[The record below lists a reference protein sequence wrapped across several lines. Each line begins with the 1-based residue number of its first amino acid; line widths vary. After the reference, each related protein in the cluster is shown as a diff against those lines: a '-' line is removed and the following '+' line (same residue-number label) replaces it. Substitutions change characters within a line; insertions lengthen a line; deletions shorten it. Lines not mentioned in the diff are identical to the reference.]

1 MKNKT
6 NDVKFT
12 VIIAVYNGAATIAR
26 AIDSILNQTQEA
38 HEIIIVDDG
47 STDNTAE
54 VVQQYAD
61 GVRYIYQDNAGVS
74 AARNNGVKHATGNW
88 IAFLDADD
96 WYYPNRIRWHSDWIK
111 DDAKLD
117 FLTGNFDYVKPGG
130 ELIRRSME
138 STLAGKY
145 LLKQTKEL
153 RCIMSGDV
161 IGQFIRQHFGDTHTL
176 SVPRSTFL
184 ELGGYPTAY
193 AVCEDVNFLIRLC
206 AKSRRIGVVTQPMAA
221 YAIYEKSATR
231 SNPLRAQQQTLAALQ
246 SLRPQIVDSPKHI
259 KTGLEQGIRHARLD
273 LAYVLLRENQRLGAI
288 KSVLPLLWE
297 KTGWQSMRDILSI
310 FAAVL

>member
-1 MKNKT
+1 MNNKT
-6 NDVKFT
+6 NDVHFS

-26 AIDSILNQTQEA
+26 AIDSILNQTQKA

-96 WYYPNRIRWHSDWIK
+96 WYYPNRILWHSDWIK
-111 DDAKLD
+111 EDEQLD

-130 ELIRRSME
+130 ELIERSME
-138 STLAGKY
+138 STLAGNY
-145 LLKQTKEL
+145 LLKQSKEL
-153 RCIMSGDV
+153 RSIMSGDV
-161 IGQFIRQHFGDTHTL
+161 IGEFISQHFGDTHTL

-184 ELGGYPTAY
+184 ELGGYPTEY

-206 AKSRRIGVVTQPMAA
+206 AKSHRIGVVTQPMAA
-221 YAIYEKSATR
+221 YAIYEQSATR

-246 SLRPQIVDSPKHI
+246 SLRTQIACSSKHI
-259 KTGLEQGIRHARLD
+259 KTGLEEGIRHARLD
-273 LAYVLLRENQRLGAI
+273 LAYVLLKENQKLGAI

-297 KTGWQSMRDILSI
+297 KTGGQSIRNVLSI
-310 FAAVL
+310 MIG